1 MYSVHVHL
9 NVVCMSCYEC
19 VWCTCLLSA
28 SLLFVTS
35 LGLSIAQGGIT
46 VQRDEV
52 GKETGEAFVEFNTST
67 DAEKALERNKCT
79 IGHR

>member
-1 MYSVHVHL
+1 MCFHQFHL
-9 NVVCMSCYEC
+9 SLHC
-19 VWCTCLLSA
+19 CT
-28 SLLFVTS
+28 TK
-35 LGLSIAQGGIT
+35 GLIISQNGIT

-52 GKETGEAFVEFNTST
+52 GKETGEAFVEFVSST